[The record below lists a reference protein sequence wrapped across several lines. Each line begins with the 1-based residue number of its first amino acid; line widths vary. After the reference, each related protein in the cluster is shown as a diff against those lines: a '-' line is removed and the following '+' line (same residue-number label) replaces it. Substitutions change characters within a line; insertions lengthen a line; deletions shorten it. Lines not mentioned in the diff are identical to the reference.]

1 MNIIRII
8 LLIALMILLIRK
20 KMTIGVVLLLSALIT
35 GLMFMGDYVDLPIV
49 FINSIFS
56 SLTLRLIII
65 IYSVFLMASLMK
77 EYHLKRML
85 NGVMNLFPN
94 LKAAMIVPPMII
106 GLLPMPGG
114 AMLPAPIVDEIGD
127 KLSISPEMKTYVNFW
142 FRHIWEYSWPLYP
155 GMILTASLLDIPIR
169 LIVQYQ
175 FYLTFVALIMG
186 IIVISRIPGVKNQRN
201 MSLAHAAKD
210 FFSGIWP
217 ILLIIILLLSSTLR
231 TEYIVLF
238 TVFIYWLSLKIRW
251 RKKFIYLIKSMS
263 LEALLLILGLVIFKE
278 VLQESQALILFVDSF
293 RHEAYLSVLII
304 IILPFIVGF
313 LTGINQGYVGIAL
326 PVLIPLLMINGQV
339 DMIKLVMFYA
349 SGFAGI
355 LISPAHL
362 CLSLTKEYYKADL
375 NKVYKY
381 LIPSAIPILII
392 PVIIYIILR

>member
-1 MNIIRII
+1 
-8 LLIALMILLIRK
+8 
-20 KMTIGVVLLLSALIT
+20 
-35 GLMFMGDYVDLPIV
+35 
-49 FINSIFS
+49 
-56 SLTLRLIII
+56 
-65 IYSVFLMASLMK
+65 MASLMK